1 MTLTRHFTSTP
12 RSSHYFS
19 PPSSQQGRIRL
30 GAVVA
35 LLILVGTLALAWWII
50 TQPPRIERT
59 PAPEPLPTMVDV
71 VTVNESTQAPN
82 LYGFGRVEA
91 EQETM
96 LASRVAG
103 QLQRFADDVVPGQVV
118 EQNAAVAFIDQAD
131 LALSLED
138 AEAQLANAQAQLA
151 LEQAEQQRA
160 RSEYESFG
168 RQLSAERRALVL
180 REPQLRQA
188 QAQLTQAR
196 VVRDQAALNL
206 ERATLTAPWR
216 AMVQERLVGAGS
228 LLSQGTEVLHLVGVE
243 QFWVR
248 ASLPG
253 EWTEW
258 LEAGSSVTLTSR
270 GWPEGA
276 SREGTLVSMLPS
288 LEENGLQAQLLIAV
302 NDPLALET
310 DGPALRLGD
319 VLRASFQPA
328 IQEQLI
334 SLPSAALRPGNVAWR
349 VDEENRLRR
358 TPVTLAYRGED
369 DALIRSGLDTGQ
381 QVVISGLAQPS
392 EGQLVRIRRPNDTP
406 AQAVEGPG
414 DES

>member
-1 MTLTRHFTSTP
+1 MTP
-12 RSSHYFS
+12 KRSLSS
-19 PPSSQQGRIRL
+19 PQSSYQRGRIRI

-35 LLILVGTLALAWWII
+35 LLILVGTLSIAWWII

-59 PAPEPLPTMVDV
+59 PPPEPLPTMVDV
-71 VTVNESTQAPN
+71 VTVNASVQAPN

-91 EQETM
+91 EQEAM

-103 QLQRFADDVVPGQVV
+103 QLERFADGVVPGQVV

-138 AEAQLANAQAQLA
+138 AEAQLANAQALLA

-168 RQLSAERRALVL
+168 RQLSAERRSLVL

-188 QAQLTQAR
+188 QAELTQAR
-196 VVRDQAALNL
+196 VARDQAALNV
-206 ERATLTAPWR
+206 ERATLKAPWR

-253 EWTEW
+253 EWMEW

-276 SREGTLVSMLPS
+276 TREGTLVSMLPS

-302 NDPLALET
+302 NDPLALES

-334 SLPSAALRPGNVAWR
+334 SLPSAALRPGDVTWR

-369 DALIRSGLDTGQ
+369 DALIRSGLETGQ
-381 QVVISGLAQPS
+381 QVVTAGLAQPR

-406 AQAVEGPG
+406 AQAGDEPG

>member
-1 MTLTRHFTSTP
+1 MTST
-12 RSSHYFS
+12 RSISPSHSFY
-19 PPSSQQGRIRL
+19 QQGRVRL
-30 GAVVA
+30 SAVVA
-35 LLILVGTLALAWWII
+35 LLILIGTCVLAWWII

-59 PAPEPLPTMVDV
+59 APPEPLPSIVDV
-71 VTVNESTQAPN
+71 ISVSASTQAPH

-103 QLQRFADDVVPGQVV
+103 QLERFAPGVVPGQVV
-118 EQNAAVAFIDQAD
+118 EQQAPVAYIDQAD
-131 LALSLED
+131 LALTLED
-138 AEAQLANAQAQLA
+138 AQAQLANAQALLA

-180 REPQLRQA
+180 REPQLRQT
-188 QAQLTQAR
+188 QAQVTQAR
-196 VVRDQAALNL
+196 VARDQAALNL
-206 ERATLTAPWR
+206 ERATLVAPWR
-216 AMVQERLVGAGS
+216 AMVQARLVGAGS
-228 LLSQGTEVLHLVGVE
+228 LLSQGTEVVHLVGVE

-248 ASLPG
+248 ASLPS

-258 LEAGSSVTLTSR
+258 LETDSQITLTSR
-270 GWPEGA
+270 GWSEGA
-276 SREGTLVSMLPS
+276 TREGTLVSMLPS

-302 NDPLALET
+302 SDPLALES

-319 VLRASFQPA
+319 VLRVAFQPT
-328 IQEQLI
+328 IQHQLI
-334 SLPSAALRPGNVAWR
+334 SVPSAALRPGDIVWQ

-369 DALIRSGLDTGQ
+369 DALIRSGLTAGQ
-381 QVVISGLAQPS
+381 RVVTAGLAQPR
-392 EGQLVRIRRPNDTP
+392 EGQLVRIRRPSDTP
-406 AQAVEGPG
+406 AQEGDG
-414 DES
+414 S

>member
-1 MTLTRHFTSTP
+1 MTLSRYYATHQ
-12 RSSHYFS
+12 H
-19 PPSSQQGRIRL
+19 GRIRL

-35 LLILVGTLALAWWII
+35 LLILVATLALAWWII

-59 PAPEPLPTMVDV
+59 PPPEPLPSMVDV
-71 VTVNESTQAPN
+71 VTVSASAQAPN
-82 LYGFGRVEA
+82 LYAFGRVEA

-103 QLQRFADDVVPGQVV
+103 QLERFADGVVPGQVV
-118 EQNAAVAFIDQAD
+118 EQQAPVAYIDQAD
-131 LALSLED
+131 LQLALED
-138 AEAQLANAQAQLA
+138 AEAQLANAQAQLS

-188 QAQLTQAR
+188 QSQVTQAR
-196 VVRDQAALNL
+196 VARDQAALNV
-206 ERATLTAPWR
+206 ERATLIAPWR

-258 LEAGSSVTLTSR
+258 LEAGTTVTLTSR
-270 GWPEGA
+270 GWPEA
-276 SREGTLVSMLPS
+276 ATRQGTLVSMLPS

-328 IQEQLI
+328 VQEQLI
-334 SLPSAALRPGNVAWR
+334 SLPSAALRPGDVAWR
-349 VDEENRLRR
+349 VDEDNRLRR

-369 DALIRSGLDTGQ
+369 DALIRSGLETGQ
-381 QVVISGLAQPS
+381 QVVTAGLAQPR
-392 EGQLVRIRRPNDTP
+392 EGQLVRVRRPKDTP
-406 AQAVEGPG
+406 AQAEDEPG

>member
-1 MTLTRHFTSTP
+1 MT
-12 RSSHYFS
+12 SSHSYA
-19 PPSSQQGRIRL
+19 PSQQGRIGF
-30 GAVVA
+30 GALAA
-35 LLILVGTLALAWWII
+35 LLVFACGLALAWWII
-50 TQPPRIERT
+50 SQPPRVERRPPP
-59 PAPEPLPTMVDV
+59 PAAPPLVDV
-71 VTVNESTQAPN
+71 ITAEERLQAPILN
-82 LYGFGRVEA
+82 GFGRVEA
-91 EQETM
+91 EKSTM

-103 QLQRFADDVVPGQVV
+103 QLERFGEGVLPGQVV
-118 EQNAAVAFIDQAD
+118 EQGAPVAYIDQAD
-131 LALSLED
+131 LRLILED

-206 ERATLTAPWR
+206 ARATLAAPWR

-228 LLSQGTEVLHLVGVE
+228 LLSQGTEVLSLVGVE

-253 EWTEW
+253 DILGW
-258 LEAGSSVTLTSR
+258 LTPGSPVTLTSQ

-276 SREGTLVSMLPS
+276 SRGGNLISILPN

-302 NDPLALET
+302 NDPLSLEH

-319 VLRASFQPA
+319 VLRVTFHSTT
-328 IQEQLI
+328 QEPLI
-334 SLPSAALRPGNVAWR
+334 ALPSAALRPGEQVWW
-349 VDEENRLRR
+349 VDDEDRLRS
-358 TPVTLAYRGED
+358 TQVTLAYRGQET
-369 DALIRSGLDTGQ
+369 ALVRSGLVPGQ
-381 QVVISGLAQPS
+381 RVVIAGLAQPR
-392 EGQLVRIRRPNDTP
+392 EGQQVRIRQRGDTP
-406 AQAVEGPG
+406 AR
-414 DES
+414 DEDSP

>member
-1 MTLTRHFTSTP
+1 MIP
-12 RSSHYFS
+12 IRSYSSF
-19 PPSSQQGRIRL
+19 SSQQGRIRL

-35 LLILVGTLALAWWII
+35 LLVLVGTLALAWWII

-59 PAPEPLPTMVDV
+59 PPPEPLPTMVDV
-71 VTVNESTQAPN
+71 VTVNASDQAPN

-103 QLQRFADDVVPGQVV
+103 QLERFADGVVPGQVV
-118 EQNAAVAFIDQAD
+118 EQSAPVAFIDQAD
-131 LALSLED
+131 LTLSLED

-188 QAQLTQAR
+188 QSQVTQAR
-196 VVRDQAALNL
+196 VARDQAALNV

-228 LLSQGTEVLHLVGVE
+228 LLSQGTEVVHLVGVE

-258 LEAGSSVTLTSR
+258 LEAGGHVTLTSR

-276 SREGTLVSMLPS
+276 TREGTLVSMLPS

-319 VLRASFQPA
+319 VLHASFQPTTH
-328 IQEQLI
+328 EQLI
-334 SLPSAALRPGNVAWR
+334 SLPAAALRPGDVTWR

-369 DALIRSGLDTGQ
+369 DALIRSGLEAGQ
-381 QVVISGLAQPS
+381 QVVTTGLAQPR

-406 AQAVEGPG
+406 AQAG

>member
-1 MTLTRHFTSTP
+1 MTST
-12 RSSHYFS
+12 RSFS
-19 PPSSQQGRIRL
+19 SFHSPYQQGRIRL
-30 GAVVA
+30 GAVMA
-35 LLILVGTLALAWWII
+35 LLILAGTFTVAWWIMS
-50 TQPPRIERT
+50 QPPRIERT
-59 PAPEPLPTMVDV
+59 PPPEPLPAMVDV
-71 VTVNESTQAPN
+71 VTVTASTQAPE
-82 LYGFGRVEA
+82 LHGFGRIEA
-91 EQETM
+91 EQEAM

-103 QLQRFADDVVPGQVV
+103 QLERFARNVIPGQVV
-118 EQNAAVAFIDQAD
+118 EQQAPVAYIDQAD
-131 LALSLED
+131 LNLALED
-138 AEAQLANAQAQLA
+138 AEAALSIAQAQLA

-188 QAQLTQAR
+188 QSEVTQAR
-196 VVRDQAALNL
+196 VARDQAALNV

-253 EWTEW
+253 EWIEW
-258 LEAGSSVTLTSR
+258 LDTGSNVTLTSR
-270 GWPEGA
+270 GWPVDA
-276 SREGTLVSMLPS
+276 TRQGTLVSVLPS

-302 NDPLALET
+302 DDPLALAT

-319 VLRASFQPA
+319 VLRVSFQPS
-328 IQEQLI
+328 IQGQLI
-334 SLPSAALRPGNVAWR
+334 TLPSAALRPGDIVWQ
-349 VDEENRLRR
+349 VDEDNRLRR

-369 DALIRSGLDTGQ
+369 SALISEGLDIGQ
-381 QVVISGLAQPS
+381 RVVTAGLAQPQ
-392 EGQLVRIRRPNDTP
+392 EGQQVRIRQADDTP
-406 AQAVEGPG
+406 VGQG
-414 DES
+414 DTP

>member
-1 MTLTRHFTSTP
+1 MTLSRYYATHQ
-12 RSSHYFS
+12 H
-19 PPSSQQGRIRL
+19 GRIRL

-35 LLILVGTLALAWWII
+35 LLILVATLALAWWII

-59 PAPEPLPTMVDV
+59 PPPEPLPSMVDV
-71 VTVNESTQAPN
+71 VTVSASAQAPN
-82 LYGFGRVEA
+82 LYAFGRVEA

-103 QLQRFADDVVPGQVV
+103 QLERFADGVVPGQVV
-118 EQNAAVAFIDQAD
+118 EQQAPVAYIDQAD
-131 LALSLED
+131 LQLALED

-188 QAQLTQAR
+188 QSQVTQAR
-196 VVRDQAALNL
+196 VARDQAALNV
-206 ERATLTAPWR
+206 ERATLIAPWR

-258 LEAGSSVTLTSR
+258 LEAGTTVTLTSR
-270 GWPEGA
+270 GWPEA
-276 SREGTLVSMLPS
+276 ATRQGTLVSMLPS

-328 IQEQLI
+328 VQEQLI
-334 SLPSAALRPGNVAWR
+334 SLPSAALRPGDVAWR
-349 VDEENRLRR
+349 VDEDNRLRR

-369 DALIRSGLDTGQ
+369 DALIRSGLETGQ
-381 QVVISGLAQPS
+381 QVVTAGLAQPR
-392 EGQLVRIRRPNDTP
+392 EGQLVRVRRPNDTP
-406 AQAVEGPG
+406 AQAEDEPG

>member
-1 MTLTRHFTSTP
+1 MTLSRYYATK
-12 RSSHYFS
+12 
-19 PPSSQQGRIRL
+19 QQGRIRL

-35 LLILVGTLALAWWII
+35 LLILVATLALAWWII

-59 PAPEPLPTMVDV
+59 PPPEPLPTMVDV
-71 VTVNESTQAPN
+71 VTVNASSQAPN
-82 LYGFGRVEA
+82 LYAFGRVEA

-103 QLQRFADDVVPGQVV
+103 QLERFADGVVPGQVV
-118 EQNAAVAFIDQAD
+118 EQQAPVAYIDQAD
-131 LALSLED
+131 LQLALED

-188 QAQLTQAR
+188 QSQVTQAR
-196 VVRDQAALNL
+196 VARDQAALNV
-206 ERATLTAPWR
+206 ERATLIAPWR

-258 LEAGSSVTLTSR
+258 LEAGTTVTLTSR
-270 GWPEGA
+270 GWPEA
-276 SREGTLVSMLPS
+276 ATRQGTLVSMLPS

-334 SLPSAALRPGNVAWR
+334 SLPSAALRPGDVTWR

-369 DALIRSGLDTGQ
+369 DALIRSGLEPGQ
-381 QVVISGLAQPS
+381 QVVTAGLAQPR

-406 AQAVEGPG
+406 AQAGDEPG

>member
-1 MTLTRHFTSTP
+1 MTLSRYYATN
-12 RSSHYFS
+12 
-19 PPSSQQGRIRL
+19 QQGRIRL

-35 LLILVGTLALAWWII
+35 LLVLIATLPLAWWII

-59 PAPEPLPTMVDV
+59 PPPAPLPSMVDV
-71 VTVNESTQAPN
+71 VTVKASSQAPS
-82 LYGFGRVEA
+82 LYAFGRVEA

-103 QLQRFADDVVPGQVV
+103 QLERFAEGIVPGQVV
-118 EQNAAVAFIDQAD
+118 EQQAPVAYIDQAD
-131 LALSLED
+131 LQLALED

-168 RQLSAERRALVL
+168 RQLSAERQALVL

-188 QAQLTQAR
+188 QAQVTQAR
-196 VVRDQAALNL
+196 VARDQAALNV

-258 LEAGSSVTLTSR
+258 LEAGTTVTLTSR

-276 SREGTLVSMLPS
+276 KREGTLVSMLPS

-328 IQEQLI
+328 VQEQLI
-334 SLPSAALRPGNVAWR
+334 SLPSAALRPGDVTWR

-369 DALIRSGLDTGQ
+369 DALIRDGLETGQ
-381 QVVISGLAQPS
+381 QVVTAGLAQPR

-406 AQAVEGPG
+406 AQAGNEPG

>member
-1 MTLTRHFTSTP
+1 MTLSRYYATN
-12 RSSHYFS
+12 
-19 PPSSQQGRIRL
+19 QQGRIRL

-35 LLILVGTLALAWWII
+35 LLVLIATLTLAWWII

-59 PAPEPLPTMVDV
+59 PPPAPLPSMVDV
-71 VTVNESTQAPN
+71 ITVKASSQAPS
-82 LYGFGRVEA
+82 LYAFGRVEA

-103 QLQRFADDVVPGQVV
+103 QLERFADGVVPGQVV
-118 EQNAAVAFIDQAD
+118 EQQAPVAYIDQAD
-131 LALSLED
+131 LQLALED

-188 QAQLTQAR
+188 QAQVTQAR
-196 VVRDQAALNL
+196 VARDQAALNV
-206 ERATLTAPWR
+206 ERAILTAPWR

-258 LEAGSSVTLTSR
+258 LEAGTNVTLTSR

-276 SREGTLVSMLPS
+276 TREGTLVSMLPS

-328 IQEQLI
+328 VQEQLI
-334 SLPSAALRPGNVAWR
+334 SLPSAALRPGDVTWR

-369 DALIRSGLDTGQ
+369 DALIRDGLETGQ
-381 QVVISGLAQPS
+381 QVVTAGLAQPR
-392 EGQLVRIRRPNDTP
+392 EGQLVRIRRPSDTP
-406 AQAVEGPG
+406 AQAGNEPG

>member
-1 MTLTRHFTSTP
+1 MTYHRP
-12 RSSHYFS
+12 FS
-19 PPSSQQGRIRL
+19 LSQYGRIRL
-30 GAVVA
+30 SAVAA
-35 LLILVGTLALAWWII
+35 LLTLVGGAALAWWIV
-50 TQPPRIERT
+50 TQPPRIART
-59 PAPEPLPTMVDV
+59 PPPEPLPAMVDTI
-71 VTVNESTQAPN
+71 TVSASAQAPN

-103 QLQRFADDVVPGQVV
+103 QLERFAEGVVPGQVV
-118 EQNAAVAFIDQAD
+118 EQSAPVAYIDQAD
-131 LALSLED
+131 LMLSLED
-138 AEAQLANAQAQLA
+138 AQAQLANAQAALA

-188 QAQLTQAR
+188 QAQVTQAR
-196 VVRDQAALNL
+196 VARDQAALNV
-206 ERATLTAPWR
+206 ERATLIAPWR

-248 ASLPG
+248 TSLPS

-258 LEAGSSVTLTSR
+258 LEAGSQVTLTSR

-276 SREGTLVSMLPS
+276 TREGTLVSMLPS
-288 LEENGLQAQLLIAV
+288 LEENGLQAQLLITV
-302 NDPLALET
+302 YDPLALAS

-319 VLRASFQPA
+319 ILRVSFQPA

-334 SLPSAALRPGNVAWR
+334 SLPSAALRPGDVAWR

-369 DALIRSGLDTGQ
+369 DALIRSGLETGQ
-381 QVVISGLAQPS
+381 RVVIAGLAQPR

-406 AQAVEGPG
+406 AQAGNERGNEPG
-414 DES
+414 DERGDKSGDNS

>member
-1 MTLTRHFTSTP
+1 M
-12 RSSHYFS
+12 
-19 PPSSQQGRIRL
+19 

-35 LLILVGTLALAWWII
+35 LLILVSTFALAWWII

-59 PAPEPLPTMVDV
+59 ALPEPLPTIVDV
-71 VTVNESTQAPN
+71 MTVTASTQAPN

-103 QLQRFADDVVPGQVV
+103 QLERFAEGVVPGQVI
-118 EQNAAVAFIDQAD
+118 EQHSPVAFIDQAD

-138 AEAQLANAQAQLA
+138 AQAQLANAQAQLA

-168 RQLSAERRALVL
+168 RQLSVERRSLVL

-188 QAQLTQAR
+188 QSQVIQAR
-196 VVRDQAALNL
+196 VARDQAALNV
-206 ERATLTAPWR
+206 ERATLIAPWR
-216 AMVQERLVGAGS
+216 AMVQARLVGVGS

-248 ASLPG
+248 TSLPG
-253 EWTEW
+253 EWIEW
-258 LEAGSSVTLTSR
+258 LEAGSHVTLTSR
-270 GWPEGA
+270 GWPEDA

-302 NDPLALET
+302 NDPLALDT
-310 DGPALRLGD
+310 AGPALRLGD

-328 IQEQLI
+328 IQAQLI
-334 SLPSAALRPGNVAWR
+334 SLPSAALRPGDVAWR

-369 DALIRSGLDTGQ
+369 DALIRSGLEAGQ
-381 QVVISGLAQPS
+381 QVVTAGLTQPR

-406 AQAVEGPG
+406 AQAGGEP
-414 DES
+414 

>member
-1 MTLTRHFTSTP
+1 MTSIRSFS
-12 RSSHYFS
+12 SSH
-19 PPSSQQGRIRL
+19 SSYQQGRIRL

-35 LLILVGTLALAWWII
+35 LLILIGTCMLAWWIM

-59 PAPEPLPTMVDV
+59 APPEPLPSMVDV
-71 VTVNESTQAPN
+71 MSISASTQAPH

-103 QLQRFADDVVPGQVV
+103 QLERFAPGVVPGQVV
-118 EQNAAVAFIDQAD
+118 EQQAPVAYIDQAD
-131 LALSLED
+131 LALTLED
-138 AEAQLANAQAQLA
+138 AQAQLANAQALLA

-188 QAQLTQAR
+188 QAQVTQAR
-196 VVRDQAALNL
+196 VARDQAALNV
-206 ERATLTAPWR
+206 ERATLVAPWR
-216 AMVQERLVGAGS
+216 AMVQARLVGAGS
-228 LLSQGTEVLHLVGVE
+228 LLSQGTEVVHLVGVE

-248 ASLPG
+248 ASLPS

-258 LEAGSSVTLTSR
+258 LEMGSQITLTSR
-270 GWPEGA
+270 GWSEDA
-276 SREGTLVSMLPS
+276 TREGTLVSMLPS

-302 NDPLALET
+302 SDPLALES

-319 VLRASFQPA
+319 VLRVSFQPT
-328 IQEQLI
+328 IQHQLI
-334 SLPSAALRPGNVAWR
+334 SVPSAALRPGDIVWQ

-369 DALIRSGLDTGQ
+369 DALIRSGLTAGQ
-381 QVVISGLAQPS
+381 RVVTAGLTQPR
-392 EGQLVRIRRPNDTP
+392 EGQLVRIRRPSDTP
-406 AQAVEGPG
+406 AQEGDG
-414 DES
+414 S

>member
-1 MTLTRHFTSTP
+1 MTST
-12 RSSHYFS
+12 RSFSSSH
-19 PPSSQQGRIRL
+19 SSYQQGRIRL

-35 LLILVGTLALAWWII
+35 LLILVGTCVLAWWII
-50 TQPPRIERT
+50 TQPPRIERSA
-59 PAPEPLPTMVDV
+59 PPEPLPSMVDV
-71 VTVNESTQAPN
+71 ISVSASTQAPH

-103 QLQRFADDVVPGQVV
+103 QLERFAPNVVPGQVV
-118 EQNAAVAFIDQAD
+118 EQQAPVAYIDQAD
-131 LALSLED
+131 LALTLED
-138 AEAQLANAQAQLA
+138 AQAQLTNA
-151 LEQAEQQRA
+151 QALLSLEQAEQQRA

-188 QAQLTQAR
+188 QAQVIQAR
-196 VVRDQAALNL
+196 VVRDQAALNV
-206 ERATLTAPWR
+206 ERATLVAPWR
-216 AMVQERLVGAGS
+216 AMVQARLVGAGS
-228 LLSQGTEVLHLVGVE
+228 LLSQGTEVVHLVGVE

-258 LEAGSSVTLTSR
+258 LETGSQITLTSR
-270 GWPEGA
+270 GWSEDA
-276 SREGTLVSMLPS
+276 TREGTLVSVLPS

-302 NDPLALET
+302 NDPLALES

-319 VLRASFQPA
+319 VLRVSFQPT
-328 IQEQLI
+328 IQHQLI
-334 SLPSAALRPGNVAWR
+334 SVPSAALRPGDIVWQ

-369 DALIRSGLDTGQ
+369 DALIRSGLSAGQ
-381 QVVISGLAQPS
+381 RVVTAGLAQPR
-392 EGQLVRIRRPNDTP
+392 EGQLVRIRRPSDTP
-406 AQAVEGPG
+406 AQEGDG
-414 DES
+414 S

>member
-1 MTLTRHFTSTP
+1 MTLSRYYATNQH
-12 RSSHYFS
+12 
-19 PPSSQQGRIRL
+19 GRIRL

-35 LLILVGTLALAWWII
+35 LLILITTLALAWWIV

-59 PAPEPLPTMVDV
+59 PPPEPLPSVVDV
-71 VTVNESTQAPN
+71 VTVSASDQAPN
-82 LYGFGRVEA
+82 LYAFGRVEA

-103 QLQRFADDVVPGQVV
+103 QLERFADNVVPGQVV
-118 EQNAAVAFIDQAD
+118 EQQAPVAYIDQAD

-168 RQLSAERRALVL
+168 RQLSAERRSLVL

-188 QAQLTQAR
+188 QAQVTQAR
-196 VVRDQAALNL
+196 VARDQAALNVD
-206 ERATLTAPWR
+206 RATLTAPWR

-228 LLSQGTEVLHLVGVE
+228 LLSQGTEVVHLVGVE

-276 SREGTLVSMLPS
+276 TREGTLVSMLPS

-334 SLPSAALRPGNVAWR
+334 SLPSAALRPGDVAWR

-369 DALIRSGLDTGQ
+369 DALIRSGLEPGQ
-381 QVVISGLAQPS
+381 QVVTAGLAQPR

-406 AQAVEGPG
+406 AQAGDEPG

>member
-1 MTLTRHFTSTP
+1 MT
-12 RSSHYFS
+12 SSHSYA
-19 PPSSQQGRIRL
+19 PSQQGRIGF
-30 GAVVA
+30 GALAA
-35 LLILVGTLALAWWII
+35 LLVFACGLALAWWII
-50 TQPPRIERT
+50 SQPPRVERRPPP
-59 PAPEPLPTMVDV
+59 PAAPPLVDV
-71 VTVNESTQAPN
+71 ITAEERLQAPILN
-82 LYGFGRVEA
+82 GFGRVEA
-91 EQETM
+91 EKSTM

-103 QLQRFADDVVPGQVV
+103 QLERFGEGVLPGQVV
-118 EQNAAVAFIDQAD
+118 EQGAPVAYIDQAD
-131 LALSLED
+131 LRLILED

-206 ERATLTAPWR
+206 ERATLAAPWR

-228 LLSQGTEVLHLVGVE
+228 LLSQGTEVLSLVGVE

-253 EWTEW
+253 DILGW
-258 LEAGSSVTLTSR
+258 LTPGSRVTLTSQ
-270 GWPEGA
+270 GWLEGA
-276 SREGTLVSMLPS
+276 SREGNLISILPN

-302 NDPLALET
+302 NDPLSLEH

-319 VLRASFQPA
+319 VLRVTFHSTT
-328 IQEQLI
+328 QEPLI
-334 SLPSAALRPGNVAWR
+334 ALPSAALRPGEQVWW
-349 VDEENRLRR
+349 VDDEDRLRS
-358 TPVTLAYRGED
+358 TQVTLAYRGQET
-369 DALIRSGLDTGQ
+369 ALVRSGLVPGQ
-381 QVVISGLAQPS
+381 RVVIAGLAQPR
-392 EGQLVRIRRPNDTP
+392 EGQQVRIRQRGDTP
-406 AQAVEGPG
+406 AS
-414 DES
+414 DEDSP

>member
-1 MTLTRHFTSTP
+1 MT
-12 RSSHYFS
+12 SSHSYA
-19 PPSSQQGRIRL
+19 PSQQGRIGF
-30 GAVVA
+30 GALAA
-35 LLILVGTLALAWWII
+35 LLVFACGLALAWWII
-50 TQPPRIERT
+50 SQPPRVERRPPP
-59 PAPEPLPTMVDV
+59 PAAPPLVDV
-71 VTVNESTQAPN
+71 ITAEERLQAPILN
-82 LYGFGRVEA
+82 GFGRVEA
-91 EQETM
+91 EKSTM

-103 QLQRFADDVVPGQVV
+103 QLERFGEGVLPGQVV
-118 EQNAAVAFIDQAD
+118 EQGAPVAYIDQAD
-131 LALSLED
+131 LRLILED

-206 ERATLTAPWR
+206 ARATLAAPWR

-228 LLSQGTEVLHLVGVE
+228 LLSQGTEVLSLVGVE

-253 EWTEW
+253 DILGW
-258 LEAGSSVTLTSR
+258 LTPGSRVTLTSQ
-270 GWPEGA
+270 GWLEGA
-276 SREGTLVSMLPS
+276 SREGNLISILPN

-302 NDPLALET
+302 NDPLSLEH

-319 VLRASFQPA
+319 VLRVTFHSTT
-328 IQEQLI
+328 QEPLI
-334 SLPSAALRPGNVAWR
+334 ALPSAALRPGEQVWW
-349 VDEENRLRR
+349 VDDEDRLRS
-358 TPVTLAYRGED
+358 TQVTLAYRGQET
-369 DALIRSGLDTGQ
+369 ALVRSGLVPGQ
-381 QVVISGLAQPS
+381 RVVIAGLAQPR
-392 EGQLVRIRRPNDTP
+392 EGQQVRIRQRGDTP
-406 AQAVEGPG
+406 AS
-414 DES
+414 DEDSP

>member
-1 MTLTRHFTSTP
+1 MTST
-12 RSSHYFS
+12 RSISSSHSFY
-19 PPSSQQGRIRL
+19 QQGRIRL

-35 LLILVGTLALAWWII
+35 LLILVSTCVLAWWII

-59 PAPEPLPTMVDV
+59 APPEPLPSMVDV
-71 VTVNESTQAPN
+71 ISVSASTQAPH

-91 EQETM
+91 EQEAM

-103 QLQRFADDVVPGQVV
+103 QLERFAPGVVPGQVV
-118 EQNAAVAFIDQAD
+118 EQQAPVAYIDQAD
-131 LALSLED
+131 LALTLED
-138 AEAQLANAQAQLA
+138 AQAQLANAQALLA

-188 QAQLTQAR
+188 QAQVTQAR
-196 VVRDQAALNL
+196 VARDQAALNV
-206 ERATLTAPWR
+206 ERATLVAPWR
-216 AMVQERLVGAGS
+216 AMVQARLVGAGS
-228 LLSQGTEVLHLVGVE
+228 LLSQGTEVVHLVGVE

-248 ASLPG
+248 ASLPS

-258 LEAGSSVTLTSR
+258 LETGSQITLTSR
-270 GWPEGA
+270 GWSEGA
-276 SREGTLVSMLPS
+276 TREGTLVSMLPS

-302 NDPLALET
+302 SDPLALET

-319 VLRASFQPA
+319 VLHVSFQPT
-328 IQEQLI
+328 IQHQLI
-334 SLPSAALRPGNVAWR
+334 SVPSAALRPGDIVWQ

-369 DALIRSGLDTGQ
+369 DALIRSGLTAGQ
-381 QVVISGLAQPS
+381 RVVTAGLTQPR
-392 EGQLVRIRRPNDTP
+392 EGQLVRIRRPSDTP
-406 AQAVEGPG
+406 AQEGDG
-414 DES
+414 S

>member
-1 MTLTRHFTSTP
+1 MSLP
-12 RSSHYFS
+12 RCYATH
-19 PPSSQQGRIRL
+19 QHGRIRL

-35 LLILVGTLALAWWII
+35 LLVLVATLALAWWIVNH
-50 TQPPRIERT
+50 PPRIERT
-59 PAPEPLPTMVDV
+59 PPPTPLPSMVDV
-71 VTVNESTQAPN
+71 VTVTASSQAPN
-82 LYGFGRVEA
+82 LYAYGRVEA
-91 EQETM
+91 EQETR

-103 QLQRFADDVVPGQVV
+103 QLERFAEGVIPGQVV
-118 EQNAAVAFIDQAD
+118 EQQAPVAYIDQAD
-131 LALSLED
+131 LQLTLED

-160 RSEYESFG
+160 RSEYQSFG

-188 QAQLTQAR
+188 QSQVTQAR
-196 VVRDQAALNL
+196 VARDQAALNV

-258 LEAGSSVTLTSR
+258 LEAGTTVTLTSR

-276 SREGTLVSMLPS
+276 TRQGTLVSMLPS

-334 SLPSAALRPGNVAWR
+334 ALPSAALRPGDVTWR

-358 TPVTLAYRGED
+358 TPVTLAYRGEE
-369 DALIRSGLDTGQ
+369 DALIRSGLAPGQ
-381 QVVISGLAQPS
+381 QVVTAGLAQPR
-392 EGQLVRIRRPNDTP
+392 EGQQVRIRRPSDTP
-406 AQAVEGPG
+406 AQADNEPG
-414 DES
+414 DGS

>member
-1 MTLTRHFTSTP
+1 MIP
-12 RSSHYFS
+12 KRSFS
-19 PPSSQQGRIRL
+19 PSSSSYQRGRVRL
-30 GAVVA
+30 GAVAA
-35 LLILVGTLALAWWII
+35 LLILVGTLVLAWWII
-50 TQPPRIERT
+50 SQPPRIART
-59 PAPEPLPTMVDV
+59 APPEPLPTMVDV
-71 VTVNESTQAPN
+71 MTVTATAQAPN

-91 EQETM
+91 EQEAM

-103 QLQRFADDVVPGQVV
+103 QLERFAEGVVPGQVV
-118 EQNAAVAFIDQAD
+118 EQGAAVAFIDQAD
-131 LALSLED
+131 LALTLED
-138 AEAQLANAQAQLA
+138 AQAQLANAQALLA

-168 RQLSAERRALVL
+168 RQLSAERQALVL

-188 QAQLTQAR
+188 QAELTQAR
-196 VVRDQAALNL
+196 VARDQAALNV

-253 EWTEW
+253 EWMEW
-258 LEAGSSVTLTSR
+258 LEAGSNVTLTSR

-276 SREGTLVSMLPS
+276 TREGTLVSMLPS
-288 LEENGLQAQLLIAV
+288 LEENGLQAQVLIAV
-302 NDPLALET
+302 NDPLALESE
-310 DGPALRLGD
+310 GSALRLGD

-328 IQEQLI
+328 IQEQLL
-334 SLPSAALRPGNVAWR
+334 SLPSAALRPGDVTWR

-358 TPVTLAYRGED
+358 TPVTLAYRGEE
-369 DALIRSGLDTGQ
+369 DALIRSGLEIGQ
-381 QVVISGLAQPS
+381 QVVTAGLAQPR

-406 AQAVEGPG
+406 AQAG
-414 DES
+414 DESGDES

>member
-1 MTLTRHFTSTP
+1 MIPIRSYSSST
-12 RSSHYFS
+12 
-19 PPSSQQGRIRL
+19 QQGRIRL

-50 TQPPRIERT
+50 SQPPRIERT
-59 PAPEPLPTMVDV
+59 PPPEPQPTMVDV
-71 VTVNESTQAPN
+71 VTVTASDQAPN

-103 QLQRFADDVVPGQVV
+103 QLERFADGVVPGQVV
-118 EQNAAVAFIDQAD
+118 EQSAPLAFIDQAD

-168 RQLSAERRALVL
+168 RQLSAERRSLVL

-188 QAQLTQAR
+188 QAQVTQAR
-196 VVRDQAALNL
+196 VARDQAALNV

-228 LLSQGTEVLHLVGVE
+228 LLSQGTEVVHLVGVE

-258 LEAGSSVTLTSR
+258 LEAGGHVTLTSR

-276 SREGTLVSMLPS
+276 TREGTLVSMLPS

-319 VLRASFQPA
+319 VLHASFQPA
-328 IQEQLI
+328 TQEQLI
-334 SLPSAALRPGNVAWR
+334 SLPSAALRPGDITWR

-369 DALIRSGLDTGQ
+369 DALIRSGLEIGQ
-381 QVVISGLAQPS
+381 QVVTTGLAQPR
-392 EGQLVRIRRPNDTP
+392 EGQLVRVRRPNDTP
-406 AQAVEGPG
+406 AQAENEPG